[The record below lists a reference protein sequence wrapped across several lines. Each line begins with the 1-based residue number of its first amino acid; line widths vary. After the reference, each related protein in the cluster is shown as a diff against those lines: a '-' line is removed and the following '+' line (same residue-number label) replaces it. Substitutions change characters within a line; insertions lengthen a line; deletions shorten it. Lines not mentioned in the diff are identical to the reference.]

1 MSERR
6 YWGFVNAMPAPIIG
20 ALAQQA
26 EARGLE
32 GLFAPQVYGPP
43 WVPLA
48 AAAASTERVKL
59 ASGIAIAAV
68 RSPFETA
75 MAAIDMDRV
84 SSGRFI
90 LGLGASVQSWTRGI
104 FGAGEHKPIAH
115 LRETVAAVRH
125 IPFEGEYFNADFR
138 ELQPTA
144 PPLREEIPVWIAAL
158 RGPAVRLAAEVA
170 DGLMGH
176 PIWSLA
182 WAERPSHL
190 VARLGRAATRCG
202 SREGSREGRSH
213 ARPARAQ
220 PVAVVRAERRRAGRR
235 RRRPRHRGV
244 LCWHRRSSRRT
255 ASSPRRG
262 ASRRR

>member
-125 IPFEGEYFNADFR
+125 IVAGAHKGLEPFEGEYFRADFR

-176 PIWSLA
+176 PIWSLGGNSVRISRRVSRRA
-182 WAERPSHL
+182 
-190 VARLGRAATRCG
+190 VARATSSSSTCG
-202 SREGSREGRSH
+202 CGARRTKTSRPLSTTPAPPWRSML
-213 ARPARAQ
+213 ASSSTS
-220 PVAVVRAERRRAGRR
+220 
-235 RRRPRHRGV
+235 
-244 LCWHRRSSRRT
+244 RSSRRT